1 MPCSYGSHLVS
12 RVMVDGQN
20 LMQLG
25 AWNLMALLLIG
36 IVHLLLGYGVYK
48 VCERKAML
56 AGMLGHY

>member
-1 MPCSYGSHLVS
+1 
-12 RVMVDGQN
+12 MVDGQN